1 MAKTEKP
8 SRERPVL
15 AVRHEPEV
23 LDALD
28 ALTTELQA
36 TALGRMAGVRGR
48 SDAARLALRLGLRDW
63 LANELNTAAILE
75 RAGEVEALAAA
86 AIRAGVPAAAAA
98 ELSGA
103 LWRAVEG
110 LEPTP
115 ERRAEDRP
123 EVGMWVRSGDTNR
136 SPAHLVKRETAG
148 GLLVFACGR
157 EADPRSMRAAPED
170 AKRCPNCEAAE

>member
-75 RAGEVEALAAA
+75 RAGEGSIIALCYH
-86 AIRAGVPAAAAA
+86 I
-98 ELSGA
+98 
-103 LWRAVEG
+103 
-110 LEPTP
+110 
-115 ERRAEDRP
+115 
-123 EVGMWVRSGDTNR
+123 
-136 SPAHLVKRETAG
+136 ET
-148 GLLVFACGR
+148 
-157 EADPRSMRAAPED
+157 
-170 AKRCPNCEAAE
+170 